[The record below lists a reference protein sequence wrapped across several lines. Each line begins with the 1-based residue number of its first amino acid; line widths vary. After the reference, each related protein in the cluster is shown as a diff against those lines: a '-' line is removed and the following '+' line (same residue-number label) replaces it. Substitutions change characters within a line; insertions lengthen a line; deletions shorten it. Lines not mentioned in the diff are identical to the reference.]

1 MADPRELGGLLWERQ
16 AELAFSRMAEI
27 EKAAEWCRRNG
38 PHKLEFLNQ
47 MKKLLSAEEIQMARL
62 GLGEALRL
70 GTVKRTPVLTILS
83 PSQAL
88 RLLECYKRA
97 VTNTPSMWRARSIE
111 DMDKLDSDTRR
122 DTTIAEIREQ
132 LRRQREAKHVSGDS
146 SSGDA
151 DPS

>member
-47 MKKLLSAEEIQMARL
+47 MKKLLSEEEIHMARM
-62 GLGEALRL
+62 GLGEALRI
-70 GTVKRTPVLTILS
+70 GTVKRTPVLTTLS

-97 VTNTPSMWRARSIE
+97 VANTPGMWRAKSIAE
-111 DMDKLDSDTRR
+111 MDKLDSDTRR
-122 DTTIAEIREQ
+122 DATIAEIREQ
-132 LRRQREAKHVSGDS
+132 LRRQRETKNVDS
-146 SSGDA
+146 EP
-151 DPS
+151 DPT

>member
-16 AELAFSRMAEI
+16 AELAYSRMAEI

-47 MKKLLSAEEIQMARL
+47 MKKLLSEEDIQMARL

-70 GTVKRTPVLTILS
+70 GAVKRTPVLTVLS

-97 VTNTPSMWRARSIE
+97 VTNTPRMWRAKSIDE
-111 DMDKLDSDTRR
+111 MDKLDSDTRR
-122 DTTIAEIREQ
+122 DATIADIREQ
-132 LRRQREAKHVSGDS
+132 LRQKREAPDVSR
-146 SSGDA
+146 
-151 DPS
+151 DPSGGEPDPS